1 MIKKTL
7 IIVAF
12 LVTISG
18 FSQEATSSPY
28 SFYGIGDIKFKGT
41 VENRSMGGLSV
52 FRDSIHINLQNPA
65 SFASLKL
72 TTFTIGG
79 NQNESKLS
87 TSTADDSARRTTL
100 DYLAVGLPFGKYAFS
115 FGLIPYSAIGYNI
128 QSLNE
133 AKTEQNNYK
142 GSGGLNKVY
151 VGFGYN
157 LNKNWSIGASF
168 EYNFGKIS
176 TNSVFTSSA
185 QFSTQETN
193 DSNGT
198 GANFVTGVMYESS
211 LKEKINYF
219 GGFTF
224 TPQSVLAFENT
235 RTIRSQSAVF
245 DNSIVLSGDAI
256 NSKINL
262 PNKITI
268 GFGLGQIRKWQI
280 GAELVWKQS
289 SNFGNRF
296 TSTNSSYENSSKFI
310 LGGFYIPKYNSFRSY
325 FERITYRG
333 GLNYQNTGLIV
344 NGKSIN
350 EQNISIGLGLPLGG
364 TFSNLN
370 FGAEYGKRGT
380 RLAGLIEEKYFN
392 FSIALTFNDRWFV
405 KRKID

>member
-1 MIKKTL
+1 MIKKIL

-12 LVTISG
+12 LVAITG

-41 VENRSMGGLSV
+41 VENHSMGGLSI

-65 SFASLKL
+65 SFSGLKL
-72 TTFTIGG
+72 TTFTVGG

-87 TSTADDSARRTTL
+87 TSTVDDSARRTTL

-128 QSLNE
+128 QSINA

-157 LNKNWSIGASF
+157 LNKNWSVGASF

-176 TNSVFTSSA
+176 TNSIFTSSA

-198 GANFVTGVMYESS
+198 GANFVTGIMYESS
-211 LKEKINYF
+211 LKRKINYF
-219 GGFTF
+219 GGITF
-224 TPQSVLAFENT
+224 TPQSVLAFEST

-245 DNSIVLSGDAI
+245 DNSIVLSGDEI

-262 PNKITI
+262 PNKLTI
-268 GFGLGQIRKWQI
+268 GFGFGQIRKWQI

-310 LGGFYIPKYNSFRSY
+310 FGGYYIPKYNSFRSY

-333 GLNYQNTGLIV
+333 GLNYQNTGLVV

-350 EQNISIGLGLPLGG
+350 EQNISIGFGLPLGG

-380 RLAGLIEEKYFN
+380 RLAGLIQEKYFN